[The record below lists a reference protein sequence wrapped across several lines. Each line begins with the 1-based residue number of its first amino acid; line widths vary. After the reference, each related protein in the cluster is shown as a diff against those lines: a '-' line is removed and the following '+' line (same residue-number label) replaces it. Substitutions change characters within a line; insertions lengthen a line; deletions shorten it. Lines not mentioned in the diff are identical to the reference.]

1 MELIIDEKFNNKFVR
16 DILTKE
22 FGLSGRILTKVKQN
36 HRISLN
42 GQNVYVNIR
51 VKTGDLLKVD
61 LDFEEDHDHI
71 LAQECKL
78 DILFEDE
85 YIIAINKP
93 SDTVVHPT
101 STHKDGT
108 LANYLKYYYDANRIR
123 TMIRPI
129 NRLDRDTTGVILFAK
144 KQFIQN
150 EFTKQMRSGSF
161 TKEYLGIV
169 CGDIKQ
175 DKGIIDLPISR
186 SKDSIMLRE
195 INEAGDKSVTH
206 YEVVER
212 FANLNTA
219 LLKFRLET
227 GRTHQIRIHC
237 LASGFPL
244 IGDGLYGRKLT
255 YIINRQALHSYSTGF
270 VHPISGELIRM
281 LAPMPKDFLDAC
293 NILSSG
299 SFEGLD
305 S

>member
-1 MELIIDEKFNNKFVR
+1 MELIIDEKFNNKLIR
-16 DILTKE
+16 EILIRE

-36 HRISLN
+36 NRIFLN

-51 VKTGDLLKVD
+51 VKTGDILKVD
-61 LDFEEDHDHI
+61 LDFEEDHEQI
-71 LAQECKL
+71 LAQEYEL

-93 SDTVVHPT
+93 ADTVVHPT
-101 STHKDGT
+101 STHKDCT
-108 LANYLKYYYDANRIR
+108 LANYLKYYYEKNGIR

-150 EFTKQMRSGSF
+150 EFTKQMHSRTF

-169 CGDIKQ
+169 CGDVPDDNGVIN
-175 DKGIIDLPISR
+175 LPISR
-186 SKDSIMLRE
+186 SKNSIMLRE
-195 INEAGDKSVTH
+195 INEAGDKSITG

-212 FANLNTA
+212 FSNLNTA
-219 LLKFRLET
+219 LLRFKLET

-255 YIINRQALHSYSTGF
+255 YIINRQALHSYTTCF
-270 VHPISGELIRM
+270 VHPISDKPVVII
-281 LAPMPKDFLDAC
+281 APLPKDFLDAC
-293 NILSSG
+293 NTLSSG
-299 SFEGLD
+299 SFKCVN